1 MWKCCPIFSCSDTPS
16 KLRHFFIGLWM
27 VKSLLTKPTK
37 TPKDPSCKSA
47 DFKQIMHQVGHL
59 VLIQWYDMYV
69 TAILHVSWWQ
79 LWQWLSMIMM
89 MGKNSHS
96 LQASTHAFNLLAVTP
111 RGEALACKPRL
122 GQLSEIWELG
132 NFCLMITLQ
141 VNCSNTN
148 KNPHHANQQLIS
160 YKFCS
165 LPVDYIRKLVGNGA
179 IFLTLEPYFGWG
191 NCLSLTRMSYNWLVC
206 GS

>member
-1 MWKCCPIFSCSDTPS
+1 
-16 KLRHFFIGLWM
+16 
-27 VKSLLTKPTK
+27 
-37 TPKDPSCKSA
+37 
-47 DFKQIMHQVGHL
+47 MHVR
-59 VLIQWYDMYV
+59 
-69 TAILHVSWWQ
+69 AILHVSWWQ

-89 MGKNSHS
+89 MGKKSHS

-148 KNPHHANQQLIS
+148 KNPHHHTNFAVYLWITSEWESWWEMGQSFSLWSLI
-160 YKFCS
+160 
-165 LPVDYIRKLVGNGA
+165 LGGA
-179 IFLTLEPYFGWG
+179 IAWASLGWVTIG
-191 NCLSLTRMSYNWLVC
+191 WSVAHNQEGKPSHPHLSNQRLSIISLW
-206 GS
+206 